1 MDNPTMGGSVA
12 VEAGPAPMGFVE
24 RLTGIYFEPTK
35 TFADINRKPSW
46 IVMFIVM
53 SLVTIAATYTLIY
66 RLDRELYAQKA
77 AAMSMRYMKKF
88 MSAQQLEQAQAA
100 SVAAASQP
108 QSTVRKILP
117 VVTTPLAQ
125 LVGYIIM
132 AAILLLAFVIAG
144 SGVSFKKALVAT
156 IWGTAP
162 PGILVTLLGIVFM
175 FVKSPQDLDINFVN
189 NVMSNLGMLADP
201 DKQPVMNSLLSS
213 IDIFSLWSIILLSI
227 GFAAMS
233 DGKLTPKKAAVPI
246 VSLWALY
253 VLLKMGFWAIMG

>member
-1 MDNPTMGGSVA
+1 MDNPTTGASVA
-12 VEAGPAPMGFVE
+12 VEAPEPMGLAE

-35 TFADINRKPSW
+35 TFADLSRKPSW
-46 IVMFIVM
+46 IVIFILM
-53 SLVTIAATYTLIY
+53 SLVTIAATYTLMY
-66 RLDRELYAQKA
+66 RMDRELYAQKA
-77 AAMSMRYMKKF
+77 AAMSLRYMKKF
-88 MSAQQLEQAQAA
+88 LNAQQLEQTQAA
-100 SVAAASQP
+100 QVAAASQP
-108 QSTVRKILP
+108 QSMVRRLLP
-117 VVTTPLAQ
+117 AVTTPLAQ
-125 LVGYIIM
+125 LVAYIIM

-144 SGVSFKKALVAT
+144 SGVSFKKALAAT

-162 PGILVTLLGIVFM
+162 PGIVVTLLSIVFM
-175 FVKSPQDLDINFVN
+175 FVKNPQDLDINFVN
-189 NVMSNLGMLADP
+189 NVMSSLGMLADP